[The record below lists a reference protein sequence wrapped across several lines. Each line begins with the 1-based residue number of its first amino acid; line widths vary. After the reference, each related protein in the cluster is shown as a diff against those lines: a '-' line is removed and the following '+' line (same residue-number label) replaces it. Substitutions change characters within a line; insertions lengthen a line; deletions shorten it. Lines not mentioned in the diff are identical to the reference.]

1 MRRFAAL
8 LLLTAAAQAHIGSP
22 DVFFEGN
29 AGPYPLYV
37 TIRPPAVIPG
47 TAEIELRTTAS
58 DIRELRLTPTPLTGD
73 GAKFAPTPD
82 IATRAKDDPQ
92 FFHGTLWMMATGSW
106 QVRITADGARG
117 AGKLSVPVPAVAQST
132 KRMDAPLGIALAILG
147 VILALGVVSIAGA
160 AARESQL
167 PPGTEPDPTSLRR
180 GRRTMAIASAI
191 VAASL
196 YLGNLWWTAEANTY
210 DRYIYKPLTAAATL
224 DNGRL
229 RIELS
234 DPGWLVTRKID
245 DFLPDHGHL
254 MHLYV
259 TRLPAM
265 DRVWHLHPEM
275 TGPGTFEHALPP
287 MPAGRYAIFGDLVH
301 ENGFPETVTTE
312 FTVAADLP
320 GTPLTGDDSAGPT
333 PNAARIVFDRDPKG
347 YRARRPA
354 SFRFRLTDEHG
365 QPARDMELYMGMPGH
380 AAFIRD
386 DRSVF
391 AHVHPGGSVPM
402 ASLSLTAEAKANP
415 HALHHMGAIQPEI
428 SFPYGFP
435 KPGKYKIIVQMKHGG
450 TIETASF
457 DVDVVP

>member
-1 MRRFAAL
+1 MRWCAAIFL
-8 LLLTAAAQAHIGSP
+8 VTAAAYAHIGSP

-47 TAEIELRTTAS
+47 TAEIEIRTAA
-58 DIRELRLTPTPLTGD
+58 DDVRDVRLTPTPLTGD

-82 IATRAKDDPQ
+82 VATRAKDDPQ
-92 FFHGTLWMMATGSW
+92 FFRGTLWMMASGSW
-106 QVRITADGARG
+106 QVRIAVDGARG

-132 KRMDAPLGIALAILG
+132 KRMDVPLGI
-147 VILALGVVSIAGA
+147 VLALLGCLLAAGVVSIAGA

-167 PPGTEPDPTSLRR
+167 TPGVEPDASNLHR
-180 GRRTMAIASAI
+180 GRRTMAIAAVIVLAAI
-191 VAASL
+191 

-210 DRYIYKPLTAAATL
+210 DRYIFKPLRAAASV
-224 DNGRL
+224 NAGRL

-259 TRLPAM
+259 VRLPEM
-265 DRVWHLHPEM
+265 DRAWHLHPD
-275 TGPGTFEHALPP
+275 TTAPGVFEQALPP
-287 MPAGRYAIFGDLVH
+287 MPAGRYALFGDLVH
-301 ENGFPETVTTE
+301 ANGFPETVTTE
-312 FTVAADLP
+312 FALASDLS
-320 GTPLTGDDSAGPT
+320 GTPLVGDDSAGPST
-333 PNAARIVFDRDPKG
+333 SATRIVFDRDPAG
-347 YRARRPA
+347 YRAGRPA
-354 SFRFRLTDEHG
+354 SFRFRLVDEHG

-380 AAFIRD
+380 AAIIRR

-402 ASLSLTAEAKANP
+402 ASLALTAEAKANP
-415 HALHHMGAIQPEI
+415 HAMHHMGEIPPEV

-435 KPGKYKIIVQMKHGG
+435 KPGGYRIIVQMKHGG
-450 TIETASF
+450 AIETALF
-457 DVDVVP
+457 DVDVR